1 MGGSSSVSALSVSA
15 RASGARW
22 GVRASGRLCDS
33 IAACGCSR
41 VAVLR
46 FRIQL
51 ALAVQARVQRIAL
64 WLHNMIEVSDYKS
77 LLALDVSDL
86 KPKLMAGNITN
97 IKSVIEVIN
106 ARDGVSI
113 KSDGSKAKLIDVI
126 LQHISDSRS
135 SSVRA
140 TVLQSELGEQPA
152 VAAAKPGSMAAVSQ
166 KVLAT
171 SNATEQQTIAMMQ
184 AAKQHDAMQEQR
196 ESAASLAP
204 VSFVQRASVS
214 ALDVGHSVAS
224 KAGGGGGHGS
234 SSGGRGGLQ
243 HLGGSGGAE
252 VAGGTSSGGLPLEA
266 PLPHPKDQM
275 DIDRSESVY
284 QRFVMSSP
292 QPTQRSLGA
301 HSGLTPQ
308 VENTRQTV
316 DDFLASAAPSLA
328 ALPDP
333 PILLGSEAD
342 PTLKA
347 ILEGVNE
354 IRANAV
360 TKQTMQELYLLQ
372 RAEYQ
377 AFVQAET
384 APLHNA
390 VGHIARDVVELQR
403 GQVMDSDRIGRLET
417 RLDSGAP
424 ASAGPNP
431 NDIAL
436 RRVAFVGFPSES
448 SVKERIAAMESFMSK
463 HFADIR
469 YGMVSLFPDND
480 GNDTVHGFVEVADR
494 KVAKRVTSAVKSRSL
509 KVDLF
514 SGVVVKPAQT
524 AIDRNRNWALRTA
537 DRLIR
542 GHPAASGRWIETK
555 RDKDRGI
562 YVDGVKAFSQE
573 PRYSKNGTFHG
584 DFSGLKLPA

>member
-1 MGGSSSVSALSVSA
+1 
-15 RASGARW
+15 
-22 GVRASGRLCDS
+22 
-33 IAACGCSR
+33 
-41 VAVLR
+41 
-46 FRIQL
+46 
-51 ALAVQARVQRIAL
+51 
-64 WLHNMIEVSDYKS
+64 
-77 LLALDVSDL
+77 
-86 KPKLMAGNITN
+86 
-97 IKSVIEVIN
+97 
-106 ARDGVSI
+106 
-113 KSDGSKAKLIDVI
+113 
-126 LQHISDSRS
+126 
-135 SSVRA
+135 
-140 TVLQSELGEQPA
+140 
-152 VAAAKPGSMAAVSQ
+152 
-166 KVLAT
+166 
-171 SNATEQQTIAMMQ
+171 
-184 AAKQHDAMQEQR
+184 
-196 ESAASLAP
+196 
-204 VSFVQRASVS
+204 
-214 ALDVGHSVAS
+214 
-224 KAGGGGGHGS
+224 
-234 SSGGRGGLQ
+234 
-243 HLGGSGGAE
+243 
-252 VAGGTSSGGLPLEA
+252 
-266 PLPHPKDQM
+266 M

-333 PILLGSEAD
+333 PILPGSEAD